1 MFYMGLHEDDERY
14 TAFVLYDQVVIHTLL
29 EEHTF
34 LYTEANSLVLIS
46 EMSAPVLIREQLY
59 K

>member
-1 MFYMGLHEDDERY
+1 MFYMGLHEDDEIY
-14 TAFVLYDQVVIHTLL
+14 TAFVLYDQVVIPTL